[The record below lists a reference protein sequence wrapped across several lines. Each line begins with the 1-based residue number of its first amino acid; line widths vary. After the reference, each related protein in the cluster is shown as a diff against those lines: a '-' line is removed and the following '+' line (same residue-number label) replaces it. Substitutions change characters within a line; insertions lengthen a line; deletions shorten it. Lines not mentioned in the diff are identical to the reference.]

1 MKPRIKVLLPKFE
14 ALKGISWA
22 KELLLSF
29 IGTTLSIVLTFG
41 TAHFVE
47 QKQNREAGRQTAMM
61 VIHDIENTADLFTS
75 WEKEEEEREKTYYM
89 VKKE

>member
-47 QKQNREAGRQTAMM
+47 QKHIDNLLLVRLLHRSGGVHLPIT
-61 VIHDIENTADLFTS
+61 
-75 WEKEEEEREKTYYM
+75 WYM
-89 VKKE
+89 GVEG